1 MSLLKDFTDFLDRNF
16 DTPAEVVQRTAQGID
31 QRLESAK
38 ALLGE
43 TIEYAAPEGTR
54 RRTVLDKMAQA
65 QRAVGAGLSTAALLT
80 DKQNP
85 AYKDGFQIS
94 DIAETY
100 RGPAQQISP
109 TQALF
114 GASDLPPFNLP
125 RQALNVAEDLGVNV
139 PTGGR
144 RDFDIYNEEQRRK
157 AFDEELVGK
166 WSTGA
171 SDFMISW
178 YADPFVVGSEVGALA
193 KGKYLT
199 PKVPLNDIEGI
210 AKVTST
216 KGASAFIDFAL
227 RTDATGIYKHPFAQK
242 SSNPDAVAGIFGD
255 INVENYGTR
264 ARPIAENTL
273 KALYGDEKALKFI
286 EKEAASISDIIDRI
300 STKEFKSSKNKTKLG
315 IQRLADL
322 TSNGDVNAMLLNN
335 AELGLK
341 YDDILKDTKI
351 RNAALRS
358 VLTRVQDNIIE
369 SPFVGTR
376 AIAPSPSS
384 LVENFRAKVAETK
397 TKTFLNDRF
406 TEKIDGLEWTNK
418 TFKSTA
424 YDYSVRVLGW
434 SGLQQPSGWVP
445 FKGIASSGSGDE
457 LIAFMDKVKP
467 WRTDE
472 GTQLKRKLLNQ
483 YFRAQTDADRI
494 VIITKIENQAVKAIN
509 KELGLDRKLTSDE
522 ANEVFAKG
530 IKKPDGSGPATTL
543 SDMIKYEL
551 DQRRNSVLEHY
562 RTKLF
567 AYSDGE
573 WVFTDPVLSSQL
585 GDAMPM
591 LDIKLYQ
598 EFAASELKT
607 FVSGFYKA
615 KSFLKA
621 SYFAFDAVWRP
632 ATLLRFAY
640 PQRNV
645 IEGEI
650 RTALY
655 NNSLLEIGM
664 GLAKGSKNFANNFY
678 HGVVGNR
685 IEKFVIAKELGLPAP
700 KTMLGSWKS
709 IVRWQKNDLEI
720 IRTKHSDVETELKI
734 QESKLSAKIETKTK
748 INEERT
754 ALNAEKTRI
763 EKVRKEIYELLN
775 KEEIDYGKYNTL
787 VNQIEAFENKIVAFE
802 NKVSRRQKTLD
813 TVKSLEEKITT
824 LRKELK
830 PLTEQLEKQ
839 QEFYGT
845 VLDAVNKTQQKLGG
859 KANKYTQGKEDI
871 VVGDLIF
878 QGYKS
883 GSLGSIGPKLAS
895 AAQKQKKEIRNPLMQ
910 GEKYTSYGWKQ
921 LNPDNPNYYASL
933 YVQARQMRE
942 AEVTKR
948 MLQIDTSLGKRHVV
962 SQLNKIK
969 KWFVSDDR
977 LAQIEFRNTKVQKE
991 LVLDTTKKLTRKEKK
1006 AFAIR
1011 QEKRRKSKY
1020 DIDNYISERWNAVQ
1034 TTFPDQSLRF
1044 DIANRPYEK
1053 IPNAYE
1059 LESRLGQLQIEGKL
1073 SPISGEA
1080 IGTTKLRGIEDI
1092 PKVYAKSVDT
1102 LFKYLGSMPEDAFT
1116 RVTFYGNVYEKAVN
1130 TGGNALILKAQR
1142 RGKPATELEIASVER
1157 AAHREALRETKRVLY
1172 TVERYSNLA
1181 SLGAFFSPFIQ
1192 AQLNSLRV
1200 YSNLLLNN
1208 PKPIIRPTQIW
1219 NDEWN
1224 KEAVDKDPQTG
1235 EPLITM
1241 QVPNSW
1247 RNTKLFNALA
1257 SVSFPITRLNIP
1269 FSGEPWWNAGAGPI
1283 IQIGASNLVNAVPYL
1298 DAKYEQTTGSNLP
1311 IRRLVDQ
1318 YVLPYGSS
1326 KEFLSYDML
1335 LPAWTKRGVSATRKL
1350 DDGAFLTTANKILA
1364 IENQKFRD
1372 GSRTDEATPNEIVD
1386 KTVWHFML
1394 RLGINQALAVIP
1406 NLSLDYKQYFD
1417 IYRSYTEKYGIE
1429 TADAMFYENYPEYY
1443 EMITTSPTKNTT
1455 GAEATAVSAE
1465 QLVKHRV
1472 LVAKIQTEDPFVTTL
1487 ISNAWG
1493 VDRENNV
1500 FDRAAYNFQLKN
1512 KPASGGDFYRET
1524 ISLEQSAKNA
1534 KVDTGWQEYNKFM
1547 QAFDIKVQQNGFDS
1561 YSSSGASFL
1570 KEERKAWIEEQKTI
1584 NPTWFNEYDKG
1595 LQANKYKGTL
1605 RAIDIVLSDK
1615 AFTESDW
1622 FKSDPTFKA
1631 LEEYMIF
1638 RQEVVDYLAESGSQ
1652 SIDAESNLYV
1662 KEEVDKKVRE
1672 LKDSSPKFGLWYDRF
1687 LEKDKF
1693 GDLNVD

>member
-16 DTPAEVVQRTAQGID
+16 DTPSEVAQRYD
-31 QRLESAK
+31 QKLESAK
-38 ALLGE
+38 ALVGE
-43 TIEYAAPEGTR
+43 TVNYAFPEGTR
-54 RRTVLDKMAQA
+54 RRTVLDKVSQA

-85 AYKDGFQIS
+85 AYRDGFQIS
-94 DIAETY
+94 DIAKTY

-109 TQALF
+109 SQALF
-114 GASDLPPFNLP
+114 GASDLAPFNLP

-144 RDFDIYNEEQRRK
+144 RDFDIYNEEQRRQ
-157 AFDEELVGK
+157 AFDTELAGK

-178 YADPFVVGSEVGALA
+178 YADPFVVGAEAGLLA

-210 AKVTST
+210 AKATST
-216 KGASAFIDFAL
+216 EGASAFIDFAL

-255 INVENYGTR
+255 INIENYGTR

-273 KALYGDEKALKFI
+273 KALYGDPKALKFI
-286 EKEAASISDIIDRI
+286 EKEAASINDIIERI
-300 STKEFKSSKNKTKLG
+300 STKQFKKKKDKWKFG
-315 IQRLADL
+315 IQGLADL
-322 TSNGDVNAMLLNN
+322 TFNGDVNKMLLRNK
-335 AELGLK
+335 EVGLK
-341 YDDILKDTKI
+341 YDDILKDIKV

-358 VLTRVQDNIIE
+358 VLTRVQDNILE
-369 SPFVGTR
+369 SPFLGTR
-376 AIAPSPSS
+376 AITPSPSA
-384 LVENFRAKVAETK
+384 LVENVRAKIAETK

-467 WRTDE
+467 WRTNE
-472 GTQLKRKLLNQ
+472 GTQLKRNLLNQ

-509 KELGLDRKLTSDE
+509 KELGLDRKLTPDE

-573 WVFTDPVLSSQL
+573 WVFTDPTLSSQL

-598 EFAASELKT
+598 QFAKSELAT
-607 FVSGFYKA
+607 FASGFYKL
-615 KSFLKA
+615 KSFSQA
-621 SYFAFDAVWRP
+621 SYYAFDSVWRP

-664 GLAKGSKNFANNFY
+664 GLAKGSQNFTNNFY

-685 IEKFVIAKELGLPAP
+685 IEKFLMAKELGLPAP
-700 KTMLGSWKS
+700 KTTLGSWKS
-709 IVRWQKNDLEI
+709 IVRWQKNDLEV
-720 IRTKHSDVETELKI
+720 IRTKHSDVQKKLNI
-734 QESKLSAKIETKTK
+734 AQSKLSAKMDIK
-748 INEERT
+748 IKFNEEKK
-754 ALNAEKTRI
+754 AINAEIVSYNSKDYEFRNYEEGLLLRKKADSFRKKTI
-763 EKVRKEIYELLN
+763 RKQE
-775 KEEIDYGKYNTL
+775 
-787 VNQIEAFENKIVAFE
+787 
-802 NKVSRRQKTLD
+802 TLD
-813 TVKSLEEKITT
+813 TIKSLEQEVKE

-839 QEFYGT
+839 QEFYGK
-845 VLDAVNKTQQKLGG
+845 VLTAVNDAQQKLGG

-871 VVGDLIF
+871 IVGDLIF

-883 GSLGSIGPKLAS
+883 GALGSIGPKLAS

-921 LNPDNPNYYASL
+921 LNPDNPNYFASL
-933 YVQARQMRE
+933 YVQARQFRE

-977 LAQIEFRNTKVQKE
+977 LAQIEFRNTKVQKA
-991 LVLDTTKKLTRKEKK
+991 LVVDTTKKLTKKEKK
-1006 AFAIR
+1006 QLAIK
-1011 QEKRRKSKY
+1011 QEKRSKSKY
-1020 DIDNYISERWNAVQ
+1020 DIDNYISSRWNEVQ
-1034 TTFPDQSLRF
+1034 SYFPDQSIRF

-1059 LESRLGQLQIEGKL
+1059 LEARLGQLQLEGRL
-1073 SPISGEA
+1073 SPIPGEA
-1080 IGTTKLRGIEDI
+1080 IGKTKFRGIEDI
-1092 PKVYAKSVDT
+1092 PKLYAISIDT
-1102 LFKYLGSMPEDAFT
+1102 LFKYLGTMPEDAFT
-1116 RVTFYGNVYEKAVN
+1116 RVPFYGNVYQKAID
-1130 TGGNALILKAQR
+1130 TGGNALALKVQR
-1142 RGKPATELEIASVER
+1142 RGKPATELEIQNVEKS
-1157 AAHREALRETKRVLY
+1157 AHREALRETKRVLY

-1181 SLGAFFSPFIQ
+1181 SLGSFFSPFIQ
-1192 AQLNSLRV
+1192 AQLNSLRT

-1257 SVSFPITRLNIP
+1257 SVSFPVTRLNIP

-1283 IQIGASNLVNAVPYL
+1283 IQLSASNLVNAVPYL
-1298 DAKYEQTTGSNLP
+1298 DAKFKETTGSNLP
-1311 IRRLVDQ
+1311 IRRLIDQ
-1318 YVLPYGSS
+1318 YVLPYGAS

-1350 DDGAFLTTANKILA
+1350 DDGVFLTTANKILA

-1372 GSRTDEATPNEIVD
+1372 GLRTDEATPGEIVN

-1394 RLGINQALAVIP
+1394 RLGINQTLAVIP

-1429 TADAMFYENYPEYY
+1429 KADAMFYENYPEYY
-1443 EMITTSPTKNTT
+1443 EMITTSPTKNIT
-1455 GAEATAVSAE
+1455 GAEATAVSAQ
-1465 QLVKHRV
+1465 QLVKHRD
-1472 LVAKIQTEDPFVTTL
+1472 LVAKIQTEDPYVTTL

-1512 KPASGGDFYRET
+1512 KPGTGGDFYRKT
-1524 ISLEQSAKNA
+1524 ISLEQSTENA
-1534 KVDTGWQEYNKFM
+1534 KIDTGWMEYNKFM
-1547 QAFDIKVQQNGFDS
+1547 QAFDITVQQNGFDS

-1570 KEERKAWIEEQKTI
+1570 KEERKAWIEGQKTV
-1584 NPTWFNEYDKG
+1584 NPVWYNEYNKG
-1595 LQANKYKGTL
+1595 LQANKYKDTL

-1638 RQEVVDYLAESGSQ
+1638 RQEVVDYLKDSASQ
-1652 SIDAESNLYV
+1652 SIDAESNRYV

-1693 GDLNVD
+1693 GDLNAE

>member
-1 MSLLKDFTDFLDRNF
+1 MSLLNDFTDFLDRNF
-16 DTPAEVVQRTAQGID
+16 DTPIEAARRID
-31 QRLESAK
+31 QQIESAK
-38 ALLGE
+38 ALVGE
-43 TIEYAAPEGTR
+43 TINYAAPEGTR

-109 TQALF
+109 SQALF
-114 GASDLPPFNLP
+114 GASDLAPFNLP
-125 RQALNVAEDLGVNV
+125 RQALNVAEDLGINV

-144 RDFDIYNEEQRRK
+144 RDFDIYNEEQRRQ
-157 AFDEELVGK
+157 AFDKELAGK

-178 YADPFVVGSEVGALA
+178 YADPFVVGAEAGLLA

-210 AKVTST
+210 AKATST
-216 KGASAFIDFAL
+216 EGASAFIDFAL

-273 KALYGDEKALKFI
+273 KALYGDPKALKFI
-286 EKEAASISDIIDRI
+286 EKEAASISDIIDRV
-300 STKEFKSSKNKTKLG
+300 STKAFKSSRDKTKFG

-322 TSNGDVNAMLLNN
+322 TFNGDVNGMLLNN
-335 AELGLK
+335 VELGLK
-341 YDDILKDTKI
+341 YDNILKDIKV

-358 VLTRVQDNIIE
+358 VLNRVQDNIIE
-369 SPFVGTR
+369 SPFLGTR
-376 AIAPSPSS
+376 AITPSPSS
-384 LVENFRAKVAETK
+384 LVENVRAKIAETK

-445 FKGIASSGSGDE
+445 FKGIGSSGSADE

-467 WRTDE
+467 WRNDA
-472 GTQLKRKLLNQ
+472 GTKVKRNLLNQ

-509 KELGLDRKLTSDE
+509 KELGLDRKLTPDE
-522 ANEVFAKG
+522 LNEVFALK

-543 SDMIKYEL
+543 SDMIKWEL

-573 WVFTDPVLSSQL
+573 WVFTDPTLSSQL

-598 EFAASELKT
+598 QFAAGELAT
-607 FVSGFYKA
+607 LFSGVYKA

-621 SYFAFDAVWRP
+621 SYYAFDSVWRP

-664 GLAKGSKNFANNFY
+664 GLAKGSQNFANNFY

-685 IEKFVIAKELGLPAP
+685 IEKFLMAKELDLPAP
-700 KTMLGSWKS
+700 KTTLGSWKS

-720 IRTKHSDVETELKI
+720 IKTQHADVQKKLNAA
-734 QESKLSAKIETKTK
+734 QSKLFSKADTKVK
-748 INEERT
+748 LNEERK
-754 ALNAEKTRI
+754 ALKIEQARIAE
-763 EKVRKEIYELLN
+763 VRKELYKISNKKNPDYER
-775 KEEIDYGKYNTL
+775 YNTL
-787 VNQIEAFENKIVAFE
+787 IEEVYAFEEKVVAFE
-802 NKVSRRQKTLD
+802 NKVSRKQQTLD
-813 TVKSLEEKITT
+813 TVKSLEEEITT

-839 QEFYGT
+839 QEFYGK
-845 VLDAVNKTQQKLGG
+845 VLTAVNDAQQKLGG

-871 VVGDLIF
+871 IVGDLIF

-883 GSLGSIGPKLAS
+883 GALGSIGPKLVS

-910 GEKYTSYGWKQ
+910 GERYTSYGWKQ
-921 LNPDNPNYYASL
+921 LNPDNPNYFASL
-933 YVQARQMRE
+933 YVQARQFRE

-977 LAQIEFRNTKVQKE
+977 LAQIEFRNTKVQKA

-1006 AFAIR
+1006 QFAIK
-1011 QEKRRKSKY
+1011 QEKRKQSKY
-1020 DIDNYISERWNAVQ
+1020 DIDNYIASRWNEVQ
-1034 TTFPDQSLRF
+1034 SYFPDQSVRF

-1059 LESRLGQLQIEGKL
+1059 LESRLGQLQLEGKL
-1073 SPISGEA
+1073 SPIPGEA
-1080 IGTTKLRGIEDI
+1080 IGKTKFRGIQDV
-1092 PKVYAKSVDT
+1092 PKIYSISIDT
-1102 LFKYLGSMPEDAFT
+1102 LFKYLGTMPEDAFT
-1116 RVTFYGNVYEKAVN
+1116 RVPFYGNVYQKAIE
-1130 TGGNALILKAQR
+1130 TGGKALELKTKR
-1142 RGKPATELEIASVER
+1142 TGKPATELEIQGVEK
-1157 AAHREALRETKRVLY
+1157 AAHREALKETKRVLY
-1172 TVERYSNLA
+1172 TIDRYSNLA
-1181 SLGAFFSPFIQ
+1181 SLGAFASPFIQ
-1192 AQLNSLRV
+1192 AQLNSLRT

-1208 PKPIIRPTQIW
+1208 PKPIIRPTAIW
-1219 NDEWN
+1219 NDPWN
-1224 KEAVDKDPQTG
+1224 QEAVDKDPQTG
-1235 EPLITM
+1235 EPLVTM

-1247 RNTKLFNALA
+1247 RSTKLFNALA
-1257 SVSFPITRLNIP
+1257 SVSFPVTRLNIP

-1283 IQIGASNLVNAVPYL
+1283 IQISASNLVNTVPYL
-1298 DAKYEQTTGSNLP
+1298 DAKYKETTGKNLP
-1311 IRRLVDQ
+1311 IRRFIDQ
-1318 YVLPYGSS
+1318 YVLPYGPS
-1326 KEFLSYDML
+1326 KEFISYDML

-1350 DDGAFLTTANKILA
+1350 DDGVFLTTANKILA

-1372 GSRTDEATPNEIVD
+1372 GLRTDETTPDEIVN

-1394 RLGINQALAVIP
+1394 RLGINQVLAVVP
-1406 NLSLDYKQYFD
+1406 NLSLDYKPYFD

-1429 TADAMFYENYPEYY
+1429 KADAMFYENYPEYY
-1443 EMITTSPTKNTT
+1443 EMITTSPTKNIT

-1465 QLVKHRV
+1465 QLVKHRD
-1472 LVAKIQTEDPFVTTL
+1472 LVAKIQTEDPYVTTL

-1512 KPASGGDFYRET
+1512 KPATGGDFYRKT
-1524 ISLEQSAKNA
+1524 ISLEESTKNA
-1534 KVDTGWQEYNKFM
+1534 KVDTGWMEYNKFM

-1561 YSSSGASFL
+1561 YSSSGAGFL
-1570 KEERKAWIEEQKTI
+1570 QDERKAWIEEQKTV

-1605 RAIDIVLSDK
+1605 RAIDTVLSDK
-1615 AFTESDW
+1615 NFTESDW
-1622 FKSDPTFKA
+1622 YKSDPTFKA

-1638 RQEVVDYLAESGSQ
+1638 RQEVVDYLKDSASQ
-1652 SIDAESNLYV
+1652 SIDAESNRYV

-1672 LKDSSPKFGLWYDRF
+1672 LKNSSPKFGLWYDRF

-1693 GDLNVD
+1693 GDLNAE